1 MEAPTGTGK
10 TMSTLFPAMKAIG
23 EEEGERIFYLTAK
36 TITRQVAEDAVKALS
51 EKQA

>member
-1 MEAPTGTGK
+1 
-10 TMSTLFPAMKAIG
+10 MKAIG

-51 EKQA
+51 ENKRKLRVLR